1 MNEVY
6 AAEPTCFHSYEALR
20 GLLRQFGPDTGRYL
34 VAYPPNWSTTVIK
47 NMSKHIGDV
56 VLAGEI
62 GPVQELKVKTMLQ
75 RALEEHRVI
84 AGDLP
89 YVWNDRPWLDH
100 ALKLIPPSGRDL
112 AAIVAANV
120 VANQNV
126 FTLDNLNIPPVADE
140 LMSAQPQE
148 FARVAK
154 TLVSISKELIFVDPF
169 VNPCKEDVYIV
180 LSAIFKLIARSSCT
194 SVLVYAR
201 ESVLRNNHTLSDL
214 RAKMVLLRRESCL
227 PPKCNLELRL
237 VDDENRLHDR
247 YLFSQVGGITFGQGF
262 QRLGGGRMVSVGPM
276 TEPILTPAIQCF
288 IESKHD
294 MRVVE
299 TLRA

>member
-6 AAEPTCFHSYEALR
+6 AAEPTCFHSFEALR

-62 GPVQELKVKTMLQ
+62 GPVQELKIKTMLQ
-75 RALEEHRVI
+75 RAMEEHRVI
-84 AGDLP
+84 EGDLP
-89 YVWNDRPWLDH
+89 YVWNGKPWLDH

-126 FTLDNLNIPPVADE
+126 FTLDNLNIPPVAKE

-154 TLVSISKELIFVDPF
+154 TLVSISQELIFVDPF
-169 VNPCKEDVYIV
+169 VNPCKKDVYIV
-180 LSAIFKLIARSSCT
+180 LGAIFKLIARSSCT

-201 ESVLRNNHTLSDL
+201 ENELVRNHTLSDL
-214 RAKMVLLRRESCL
+214 RAKMVLLRRESGL

-237 VDDENRLHDR
+237 VADKNRLHDR
-247 YLFSQVGGITFGQGF
+247 YLFSQVGGIEFGQGF
-262 QRLGGGRMVSVGPM
+262 QRLGREIMVSVGPM